1 MEFAIDARSCTLL
14 TGKKPGLLDGPRF
27 VIPVYQRPYSWGEEE
42 VSRLFRTIIT
52 AYQNGGE
59 PAFLGTAQ
67 LMPREDQHGT
77 LLHYDIIDGQQRLT
91 TLALF
96 FKVLELCFPAVEV
109 PATLRGGQWLSTRV
123 NKGAQQQWLQ
133 EALDLATLPDNADQH
148 ANPYIANASQIYRT
162 LSTAQEAND
171 EGRAPLAVTQD
182 FLTYVLH
189 DLHVVVIETR
199 AGLAKT
205 LDIFNTINTA
215 GMDLNGGDVFKIQ
228 LYEYLARRTDKTDTT
243 APDRIFERI
252 DDFYG
257 RINASKFANGHPI
270 TTIGELLEV
279 YKYILIAQE
288 SGSQALHGMSTDTFF
303 EHLFAYLLLGEK
315 RPEFTKV
322 KDALGDDPISHL
334 NRILD
339 ARLAWES
346 YFEGSYHI
354 WYTLNWWTR
363 YGGFWLIDV
372 VYLYQF
378 SKEPD
383 YNPAQFRQW
392 KDLLVRYYTIH
403 SLLYR
408 KMVNHAKTFTYN
420 MLSQLLA
427 ADATQERINVLVQA
441 EIADSDLW
449 WLKDQLLNEPM
460 FDNAKRCQLAVRLGA
475 MLDHEDWEE
484 DGLQGK
490 FFGEEAL
497 FDVEHIRPCNPEEP
511 SPDDVEWESQQHK
524 LGNLILLE
532 RGLNRSGEVS
542 NHDFHY
548 KCTKGYEASEVKI
561 IKRLQL
567 ETAELEPGILRT
579 WTPMKA
585 AARTA
590 QEAERLLRF
599 LCADCVPASLLDEM
613 WAVEAQ
619 SVSLSP
625 MS

>member
-14 TGKKPGLLDGPRF
+14 KGKKPGLLDGPRF

-133 EALDLATLPDNADQH
+133 EVFDLATLPADAAQH
-148 ANPYIANASQIYRT
+148 ANPYIANAAHIYNA
-162 LSTAQEAND
+162 LSTVQEAD
-171 EGRAPLAVTQD
+171 EEGRASLVVTQAL
-182 FLTYVLH
+182 LTYVLY

-215 GMDLNGGDVFKIQ
+215 GMDLNAGDVFKIQ
-228 LYEYLARRTDKTDTT
+228 LYEYLARRADKADAG
-243 APDRIFERI
+243 APDRIFDRI

-288 SGSQALHGMSTDTFF
+288 DGSQALHGMSTDTFF
-303 EHLFAYLLLGEK
+303 EQLFAYLLLGEK
-315 RPEFTKV
+315 RPEFNKL
-322 KDALGDDPISHL
+322 KEALGDDPLSHL

-346 YFEGSYHI
+346 YYEGSYHV

-363 YGGFWLIDV
+363 YGGFWLVDV
-372 VYLYQF
+372 VYLYRF
-378 SKEPD
+378 SQEAD
-383 YNPAQFRQW
+383 YSPMQFREW
-392 KDLLVRYYTIH
+392 KALLVRYYSIQ

-408 KMVNHAKTFTYN
+408 KMVNHARGFTYD
-420 MLSQLLA
+420 MLNQLVA
-427 ADATQERINVLVQA
+427 ADATQEGINGLLR
-441 EIADSDLW
+441 EYIASSEPG
-449 WLKDQLLNEPM
+449 WLKWQLLNDPM

-475 MLDHEDWEE
+475 MLDHEDWDET
-484 DGLQGK
+484 GLQGK
-490 FFGEEAL
+490 FFGEDAL

-511 SPDDVEWESQQHK
+511 SPDDAAWESQQHK

-548 KCTKGYEASEVKI
+548 KCTNGYEASEVKI
-561 IKRLQL
+561 IKRLQR
-567 ETAELEPGILRT
+567 ETAESNHAMLRT
-579 WTPMKA
+579 WTPAKA
-585 AARTA
+585 ATRTA
-590 QEAERLLRF
+590 REAERLIRF
-599 LCADCVPASLLDEM
+599 LYADCVSDDVLNEM
-613 WAVEAQ
+613 WAAEAQ
-619 SVSLSP
+619 AMSTSP
-625 MS
+625 AS